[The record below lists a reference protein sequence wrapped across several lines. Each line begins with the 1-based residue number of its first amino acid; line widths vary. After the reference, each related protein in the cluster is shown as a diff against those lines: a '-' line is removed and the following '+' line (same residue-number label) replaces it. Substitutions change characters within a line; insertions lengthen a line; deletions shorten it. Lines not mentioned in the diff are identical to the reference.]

1 MATITY
7 TVTVATGTNAFGT
20 GSKFFINGTVSPALE
35 LQEGNTYVF
44 DQTDGSNAGQTLAF
58 SIEKDG
64 THNASGTGVAYTSG
78 VTTAGSKTTIVIPA
92 NVATPTLFY
101 YDIHDTTH
109 SQQHYLNHRN
119 TYSRNQYTQSD
130 NPIALEE
137 FLHLLE
143 LGRLYVYN
151 FQQLL

>member
-78 VTTAGSKTTIVIPA
+78 VTTAGSKTTIVMIS
-92 NVATPTLFY
+92 VVCLIVLFG
-101 YDIHDTTH
+101 
-109 SQQHYLNHRN
+109 LCG
-119 TYSRNQYTQSD
+119 
-130 NPIALEE
+130 L
-137 FLHLLE
+137 F
-143 LGRLYVYN
+143 G
-151 FQQLL
+151 